1 MSALKEEEYFSFIN
15 FIINMRCL
23 ITCKTIFNKKI
34 KLIYCIIYQS
44 NKINMLIMIEKNI
57 NINST
62 YKNLN
67 K

>member
-44 NKINMLIMIEKNI
+44 NKINMLIIIEKK
-57 NINST
+57 
-62 YKNLN
+62 Y
-67 K
+67 